1 MRKGELVVFNVA
13 FFYDCTKICPFYLSA
28 VWLVGFVPMNIWVR
42 SSLIRPPS
50 IKGDRVMISLCP
62 AWCLCWETTTEVLQ
76 TSLEAAP
83 RPHLRHFVKFIS
95 EIDLQVAKSD
105 AALYHVIAQDYKGLL
120 YWKAAFFST
129 TLLWFTGNLPFFYQ
143 LVNGCAH
150 VTFQSKCWHP
160 NWVLSLQVNEM
171 SLHQRFQRALAFV
184 CVRTSLMPV
193 GWRSAPLQWNENR
206 SRAPV
211 QQINYLKHISIEQ
224 NI

>member
-105 AALYHVIAQDYKGLL
+105 AALYHLIAQDYKGLL
-120 YWKAAFFST
+120 YWKAAFYFLFEWSIFNHIALIYGWSTFLLSTCEWTRTRHFSVKM
-129 TLLWFTGNLPFFYQ
+129 LAPQ
-143 LVNGCAH
+143 LGAIIASKWNEFAPAISKSVSLCLCAH
-150 VTFQSKCWHP
+150 ISYACW
-160 NWVLSLQVNEM
+160 LKE
-171 SLHQRFQRALAFV
+171 
-184 CVRTSLMPV
+184 
-193 GWRSAPLQWNENR
+193 RSAAVEWEP
-206 SRAPV
+206 
-211 QQINYLKHISIEQ
+211 QQGSGTAD
-224 NI
+224 